1 MKRSN
6 VDKLASFMP
15 LLDEVFIFDA
25 IRTPLGRG
33 KSTGKLHTQTPLR
46 LASSLLRELSRR
58 YARIQQVTDEVILG
72 CCEQYN
78 DQGGNLARS
87 SALQA
92 GYTLTTPG
100 LMVSR
105 FCGSGLDAVNIAAA
119 KIMSGQAELVI
130 AGGVEMLSLFP
141 IFGSG
146 GPMISDVAFKDA
158 NVQIP
163 QGLAAD
169 LIATWRGYSR
179 NDVDALGASSQ
190 QRARAAWTEGFFNDL
205 VVPVTNDNGEPALSQ
220 DELIRDNVTI
230 KSLAKLS
237 PAFEG
242 VGEEYRDYIRLRYP
256 QISRIQH
263 VHHAGNSSGIADGA
277 AVVLIGNKRVAEQLQ
292 LKPKARIVST
302 ASAAD
307 DPCIMLT
314 APAAATAKALDRVG
328 LTATDVGL
336 FEVNEAFASVV
347 LYFMEKTKVPLER
360 INVGGGAIA
369 MGHPVGATGA
379 VLIGT
384 LVNEMHLRNV
394 EHGVVTMCTGLG
406 MGVAT
411 VVQRV

>member
-1 MKRSN
+1 
-6 VDKLASFMP
+6 MP
-15 LLDEVFIFDA
+15 LLDEAFIFDA

-33 KSTGKLHTQTPLR
+33 KSSGKLHTQTPLR
-46 LASSLLRELSRR
+46 LISSLLRELGRR
-58 YARIQQVTDEVILG
+58 YPIAQVTDEVILG

-92 GYTLTTPG
+92 GYALATPG

-105 FCGSGLDAVNIAAA
+105 FCGSGLDAVNTATA
-119 KIMSGQAELVI
+119 KIMSGQADLII

-146 GPMISDVAFKDA
+146 GPMISDVSFKDA
-158 NVQIP
+158 TVQIP
-163 QGLAAD
+163 QGLSAD
-169 LIATWRGYSR
+169 LIATLRGYSR
-179 NDVDALGASSQ
+179 SDVDVLGASSQ
-190 QRARAAWTEGFFNDL
+190 QRAHAAWTKGFFNDS
-205 VVPVTNDNGEPALSQ
+205 VVPVTVDLGQPALTR
-220 DELIRDNVTI
+220 DELIRDQVTTQ
-230 KSLAKLS
+230 SLAKLP
-237 PAFEG
+237 PAFER
-242 VGEEYRDYIRLRYP
+242 VGEEYRDFIRLRYP
-256 QISRIQH
+256 EISKIQH

-277 AVVLIGNKRVAEQLQ
+277 AVVLIGNKRIAEQFQ

-328 LTATDVGL
+328 LTAADIGL

-347 LYFMEKTKVPLER
+347 LYFMDQTKVPFER
-360 INVGGGAIA
+360 INVAGGAIA

-379 VLIGT
+379 VLVGT
-384 LVNEMHLRNV
+384 LVNEMHRRNV

-411 VVQRV
+411 VLQRV

>member
-1 MKRSN
+1 MS
-6 VDKLASFMP
+6 

-46 LASSLLRELSRR
+46 LVSSLLCELGRR
-58 YARIQQVTDEVILG
+58 YSPITQITDEVILG

-87 SALQA
+87 GALQA
-92 GYTLTTPG
+92 GYAVTTPG

-105 FCGSGLDAVNIAAA
+105 FCGSGLDAVNTATA
-119 KIMSGQAELVI
+119 KVMSGQADLII

-146 GPMISDVAFKDA
+146 GPMISDVSFKDA
-158 NVQIP
+158 TVQIP
-163 QGLAAD
+163 QGLSAD
-169 LIATWRGYSR
+169 LIATLRGYSR
-179 NDVDALGASSQ
+179 SDVDVLGASSQ
-190 QRARAAWTEGFFNDL
+190 QRAHAAWTNGFFSDL
-205 VVPVTNDNGEPALSQ
+205 VVPVTDDHGEPTLTR
-220 DELIRDNVTI
+220 DELIRDQVTTQ
-230 KSLAKLS
+230 SLAKLS
-237 PAFEG
+237 PAFEQ

-256 QISRIQH
+256 EISKIQH

-277 AVVLIGNKRVAEQLQ
+277 AVVLIGNKRIAEQFQ
-292 LKPKARIVST
+292 LKAKAKIVST

-314 APAAATAKALDRVG
+314 APAAATTKALNRVG
-328 LTATDVGL
+328 LTAAEIGL

-347 LYFMEKTKVPLER
+347 LYFMDHTKVPFER
-360 INVGGGAIA
+360 INVVGGAIA

-384 LVNEMHLRNV
+384 LVSEMHRRNV
-394 EHGVVTMCTGLG
+394 EYGVVTMCTGLG
-406 MGVAT
+406 MAVAT
-411 VVQRV
+411 VVQRI

>member
-1 MKRSN
+1 MPS
-6 VDKLASFMP
+6 LA
-15 LLDEVFIFDA
+15 EVFIFDA

-46 LASSLLRELSRR
+46 LVSSLLRELSQR
-58 YARIQQVTDEVILG
+58 YPSVQQNTDEVILG

-92 GYTLTTPG
+92 GYRVATPG
-100 LMVSR
+100 FMVSR

-119 KIMSGQAELVI
+119 KVMSGQADLII
-130 AGGVEMLSLFP
+130 AGGVEMLSLFS

-146 GPMISDVAFKDA
+146 GPMISDVSFKDA

-163 QGLAAD
+163 QGLSAD
-169 LIATWRGYSR
+169 LIATLHGYSR
-179 NDVDALGASSQ
+179 SDVDALGARSQ
-190 QRARAAWTEGFFNDL
+190 QRARAVWSKGFFDNL
-205 VVPVTNDNGEPALSQ
+205 VVPITDDNGDPVLKQ
-220 DELIRDNVTI
+220 DELIRDNVTTE
-230 KSLAKLS
+230 SLSKLL
-237 PAFEG
+237 PAFERI
-242 VGEEYRDYIRLRYP
+242 GEDYRDYIRWRYP
-256 QISRIQH
+256 QISKIRH

-277 AVVLIGNKRVAEQLQ
+277 SIVLLGNARIAERFA
-292 LKPKARIVST
+292 LKPKARILST
-302 ASAAD
+302 SSAAD

-314 APAAATAKALDRVG
+314 APAAATGKALDRAG
-328 LTATDVGL
+328 LIASDIDL

-347 LYFMEKTKVPLER
+347 LYFMDKTKVPLER
-360 INVGGGAIA
+360 INVAGGAIA

-384 LVNEMHLRNV
+384 LVNELHKRNV

-411 VVQRV
+411 VVQRL

>member
-1 MKRSN
+1 MPS
-6 VDKLASFMP
+6 LA
-15 LLDEVFIFDA
+15 EAFIFDA

-33 KSTGKLHTQTPLR
+33 KSTGRLHTQTPVSLV
-46 LASSLLRELSRR
+46 SSLLRELSRR
-58 YARIQQVTDEVILG
+58 YPPVNHVTDEVILG

-92 GYTLTTPG
+92 GYGVATPG
-100 LMVSR
+100 YMVSR
-105 FCGSGLDAVNIAAA
+105 FCGSGLDAVNTATA
-119 KIMSGQAELVI
+119 KVMSGQADLII
-130 AGGVEMLSLFP
+130 AGGVEMLSLFS

-146 GPMISDVAFKDA
+146 GPMISDVSFKDA
-158 NVQIP
+158 SVQIP
-163 QGLAAD
+163 QGLSAD
-169 LIATWRGYSR
+169 LIATLHGYTR
-179 NDVDALGASSQ
+179 NDVDALGARSQ
-190 QRARAAWTEGFFNDL
+190 QRAHATWKKGYFNGS
-205 VVPVTNDNGEPALSQ
+205 VVPISDEMRDPVLLR

-230 KSLAKLS
+230 ESLAKLS
-237 PAFEG
+237 PAFERI
-242 VGEEYRDYIRLRYP
+242 GENYRDYLRLRYP
-256 QISRIQH
+256 EIPKIRH

-277 AVVLIGNKRVAEQLQ
+277 AVVLIGNGRIAEQLG

-314 APAAATAKALDRVG
+314 APPTATRKALDRAG
-328 LTATDVGL
+328 LTVADVDL

-347 LYFMEKTKVPLER
+347 LYFMDKMNAPLER
-360 INVGGGAIA
+360 INVAGGAIA

-384 LVNEMHLRNV
+384 LVNEMHRRSV

-406 MGVAT
+406 MAVAT
-411 VVQRV
+411 VLQSV

>member
-1 MKRSN
+1 MPS
-6 VDKLASFMP
+6 LA
-15 LLDEVFIFDA
+15 EVFIFDA
-25 IRTPLGRG
+25 LRTPLGRG
-33 KSTGKLHTQTPLR
+33 KSTGKLHTQTPVGLVG
-46 LASSLLRELSRR
+46 SLLRELSRR
-58 YARIQQVTDEVILG
+58 YPPVKQVTDEVILG

-92 GYTLTTPG
+92 GYPVTTPG

-119 KIMSGQAELVI
+119 KVMSGQADLIV
-130 AGGVEMLSLFP
+130 AGGVEMLSLFT

-146 GPMISDVAFKDA
+146 GPMISDVSFKDS

-163 QGLAAD
+163 QGLSAD
-169 LIATWRGYSR
+169 LIATLHGYGR
-179 NDVDALGASSQ
+179 NDVDSLGARSQ
-190 QRARAAWTEGFFNDL
+190 QRAGAAWTKGFFNEL
-205 VVPVTNDNGEPALSQ
+205 VVPITDDYGEPVLTR
-220 DELIRDNVTI
+220 DELIRDNVTTEG
-230 KSLAKLS
+230 LAKLS
-237 PAFEG
+237 PAFDRI
-242 VGEEYRDYIRLRYP
+242 GEEYRDYLRWRYP
-256 QISRIQH
+256 QISRIRH

-277 AVVLIGNKRVAEQLQ
+277 AVVLMGNKHAAEQLG
-292 LKPKARIVST
+292 LKPKAKIVST

-314 APAAATAKALDRVG
+314 APPAATSKALTRVG
-328 LTATDVGL
+328 LTTADVDL

-347 LYFMEKTKVPLER
+347 LYFMDKTKVPFER
-360 INVGGGAIA
+360 INVAGGAIA

-384 LVNEMHLRNV
+384 LVNEMGRRSV

-411 VVQRV
+411 VIQRV

>member
-1 MKRSN
+1 
-6 VDKLASFMP
+6 MP
-15 LLDEVFIFDA
+15 LLDEAFIFDA

-33 KSTGKLHTQTPLR
+33 KSSGKLHTQTPLR
-46 LASSLLRELSRR
+46 LISSLLRELGRR
-58 YARIQQVTDEVILG
+58 YPIAQVTDEVILG

-92 GYTLTTPG
+92 GYALATPG

-105 FCGSGLDAVNIAAA
+105 FCGSGLDAVNTATA
-119 KIMSGQAELVI
+119 KIMSGQADLII

-146 GPMISDVAFKDA
+146 GPMISDVSFKDA
-158 NVQIP
+158 TVQIP
-163 QGLAAD
+163 QGLSAD
-169 LIATWRGYSR
+169 LIATLRGYSR
-179 NDVDALGASSQ
+179 SDVDVLGASSQ
-190 QRARAAWTEGFFNDL
+190 QRAHAAWTKGFFNDS
-205 VVPVTNDNGEPALSQ
+205 VVPVTDDLGQPALTR
-220 DELIRDNVTI
+220 DELIRDQVTTQ
-230 KSLAKLS
+230 SLAKLP
-237 PAFEG
+237 PAFER
-242 VGEEYRDYIRLRYP
+242 VGEEYRDFIRLRYP
-256 QISRIQH
+256 EISKIQH

-277 AVVLIGNKRVAEQLQ
+277 AVVLIGNKRIAEQFQ

-328 LTATDVGL
+328 LTAADIGL

-347 LYFMEKTKVPLER
+347 LYFMDQTKVPFER
-360 INVGGGAIA
+360 INVAGGAIA

-379 VLIGT
+379 VLVGT
-384 LVNEMHLRNV
+384 LVNEMHRRNV

-411 VVQRV
+411 VLQRV

>member
-1 MKRSN
+1 MWKYRCTY
-6 VDKLASFMP
+6 MP
-15 LLDEVFIFDA
+15 SHTEVLIFDA

-46 LASSLLRELSRR
+46 LVSSLLRELSRR
-58 YARIQQVTDEVILG
+58 FPPVAQVTDEIILG

-92 GYTLTTPG
+92 GYCVTTPG

-105 FCGSGLDAVNIAAA
+105 FCGSGLDAVNTAAA
-119 KIMSGQAELVI
+119 KVMSGQADLII
-130 AGGVEMLSLFP
+130 AGGVEMLSLFS

-146 GPMISDVAFKDA
+146 GPMISDVSFKDA

-163 QGLAAD
+163 QGLSAD
-169 LIATWRGYSR
+169 LIATLHGYTR
-179 NDVDALGASSQ
+179 NDVDTLGARSQ
-190 QRARAAWTEGFFNDL
+190 QRAHAAWDKGFFKDL
-205 VVPVTNDNGEPALSQ
+205 VVPITDENGVPNLIR
-220 DELIRDNVTI
+220 DELIRENVTPE
-230 KSLAKLS
+230 SLAKLA
-237 PAFEG
+237 PAFER
-242 VGEEYRDYIRLRYP
+242 VGEDFSDYLRLRYP
-256 QISRIQH
+256 QIFKLRH

-277 AVVLIGNKRVAEQLQ
+277 AVVLVGNRRVAGQLG
-292 LKPKARIVST
+292 LVPKARILST

-314 APAAATAKALDRVG
+314 APAAAATKALDRAG
-328 LTATDVGL
+328 LTVADIDL

-347 LYFMEKTKVPLER
+347 LYFMEKMKVPIDR
-360 INVGGGAIA
+360 INVDGGAIA

-379 VLIGT
+379 VLVGT
-384 LVNEMHLRNV
+384 LVNEMHRRKV

-411 VVQRV
+411 VLQGV

>member
-1 MKRSN
+1 
-6 VDKLASFMP
+6 MP
-15 LLDEVFIFDA
+15 PPAIADVFIFDA

-33 KSTGKLHTQTPLR
+33 KSTGKLHTQSPLH
-46 LASSLLRELSRR
+46 LVSSLLRELSRR
-58 YARIQQVTDEVILG
+58 HPLVKEVTDEVILG

-92 GYTLTTPG
+92 GYPVTTPG
-100 LMVSR
+100 FMVSR
-105 FCGSGLDAVNIAAA
+105 FCGSGLDAVNTAAA
-119 KIMSGQAELVI
+119 KVMSGQADLIV
-130 AGGVEMLSLFP
+130 AGGVEMLSLFS

-163 QGLAAD
+163 QGLSAD
-169 LIATWRGYSR
+169 LIATLRGYSR
-179 NDVDALGASSQ
+179 ADLDALGARSQ
-190 QRARAAWTEGFFNDL
+190 QRAGAAWNQGFFDKL
-205 VVPVTNDNGEPALSQ
+205 VIPITDENNEALLTR
-220 DELIRDNVTI
+220 DELIRDNVTTE
-230 KSLAKLS
+230 SLAKLP
-237 PAFEG
+237 PAFER
-242 VGEEYRDYIRLRYP
+242 VGKDFGDYIRMRYP
-256 QISRIQH
+256 QISKLHH

-277 AVVLIGNKRVAEQLQ
+277 AAVLIGNGRMGEQLG
-292 LKPKARIVST
+292 LLPKAKIIST

-314 APAAATAKALDRVG
+314 APAAATGKALARVG
-328 LTATDVGL
+328 LSAGDIDL

-347 LYFMEKTKVPLER
+347 LYFMEKTKSPIDR
-360 INVGGGAIA
+360 INVDGGAIA

-384 LVNEMHLRNV
+384 LINEMHRRDV

-411 VVQRV
+411 VIQRV

>member
-1 MKRSN
+1 MPSPS
-6 VDKLASFMP
+6 LA
-15 LLDEVFIFDA
+15 EVFIFDA

-46 LASSLLRELSRR
+46 LVSSLLKELSRR
-58 YARIQQVTDEVILG
+58 YPPVKEMTDEVILG

-92 GYTLTTPG
+92 GYRFTIPG

-119 KIMSGQAELVI
+119 KVMSSQADLIV
-130 AGGVEMLSLFP
+130 AGGVEMLSLFS

-146 GPMISDVAFKDA
+146 GPMITDVSFKDA

-163 QGLAAD
+163 QGLSAD
-169 LIATWRGYSR
+169 LIATLRGYSR
-179 NDVDALGASSQ
+179 TDVDALGARSQ
-190 QRARAAWTEGFFNDL
+190 QRAGEAWNNGFFDNL
-205 VVPVTNDNGEPALSQ
+205 VVPLVGENNEPLLAR
-220 DELIRDNVTI
+220 DELIRDNVTAGR
-230 KSLAKLS
+230 LGKLT
-237 PAFEG
+237 PAFERIG
-242 VGEEYRDYIRLRYP
+242 AEFSDYIRMRYP
-256 QISRIQH
+256 QISKLQH

-277 AVVLIGNKRVAEQLQ
+277 AVVLIGNQRIAEELG
-292 LKPKARIVST
+292 LTPKARILST

-314 APAAATAKALDRVG
+314 APAAATGKALDRVG
-328 LTATDVGL
+328 LVVGDVDL

-347 LYFMEKTKVPLER
+347 LYFTEKTKAPIER
-360 INVGGGAIA
+360 INVDGGAIA

-384 LVNEMHLRNV
+384 LVSEMRRRDV

-411 VVQRV
+411 VVQRL

>member
-1 MKRSN
+1 MPS
-6 VDKLASFMP
+6 LA
-15 LLDEVFIFDA
+15 DVFIFDA

-46 LASSLLRELSRR
+46 LVSSLLRELSRR
-58 YARIQQVTDEVILG
+58 YPPVAQVTDEIILG

-92 GYTLTTPG
+92 GYRVTTPG
-100 LMVSR
+100 FMVSR
-105 FCGSGLDAVNIAAA
+105 FCGSGLDAVNAAAA
-119 KIMSGQAELVI
+119 KVMSGQADLII
-130 AGGVEMLSLFP
+130 AGGVEMLSLFS

-146 GPMISDVAFKDA
+146 GPMISDVSFKDA

-163 QGLAAD
+163 QGLSAD
-169 LIATWRGYSR
+169 LIATLHGYTRS
-179 NDVDALGASSQ
+179 DVDALGARSQ
-190 QRARAAWTEGFFNDL
+190 QRANAAWDKGFFGDL
-205 VVPVTNDNGEPALSQ
+205 VVPITDENGVPVLIR
-220 DELIRDNVTI
+220 DELIRENVTPE
-230 KSLAKLS
+230 SLAKLA
-237 PAFEG
+237 PAFERI
-242 VGEEYRDYIRLRYP
+242 GEDFGDYLRLRYP
-256 QISRIQH
+256 QIFKLRH

-277 AVVLIGNKRVAEQLQ
+277 GVVLVGNGRVAEQLG
-292 LKPKARIVST
+292 LVPKAKILST

-314 APAAATAKALDRVG
+314 APAAAAAKALNRADRTV
-328 LTATDVGL
+328 ADIDL

-347 LYFMEKTKVPLER
+347 LYFMEKTKVPIDR
-360 INVGGGAIA
+360 INVDGGAIA

-379 VLIGT
+379 VLVGT
-384 LVNEMHLRNV
+384 LVNEMHKRNV

-411 VVQRV
+411 VLQRV